1 MTVSRIIELIDFNNL
16 VERFKQAKGFTTD
29 KQVATLLGLS
39 QQDFAS
45 RKQRGTILA
54 PIIDHALSSDIN
66 LHWLITGVGSP
77 TINSL
82 IDNQTE
88 TQELMIII
96 TEAVNT
102 KLKDMRL
109 KLAWKYRNKMI
120 IGLCDYFLQHFQ
132 EEKKINNAI
141 SIEDYMRTHRSEIEA
156 SISASAH
163 MSQ

>member
-1 MTVSRIIELIDFNNL
+1 MIDFNSL
-16 VERFKQAKGFTTD
+16 VDRFKKAKGFTTD
-29 KQVATLLGLS
+29 KQAATVLGLS

-77 TINSL
+77 TINL
-82 IDNQTE
+82 LVDNQTE
-88 TQELMIII
+88 AQELMITI

-102 KLKDMRL
+102 KLKEMRL

-120 IGLCDYFLQHFQ
+120 IGLHDYFLQHFH
-132 EEKKINNAI
+132 EEKKTNKVI
-141 SIEDYMRTHRSEIEA
+141 SIEDYLRTHRSEIEA
-156 SISASAH
+156 SISASAR

>member
-1 MTVSRIIELIDFNNL
+1 MIDFNSL
-16 VERFKQAKGFTTD
+16 VDRFKKAKGFTTD
-29 KQVATLLGLS
+29 KQAATVLGLS

-77 TINSL
+77 TINL
-82 IDNQTE
+82 LVDNQTE
-88 TQELMIII
+88 AQELMITI

-102 KLKDMRL
+102 KLKEMRL

-120 IGLCDYFLQHFQ
+120 IGLHDYFLQHFQ
-132 EEKKINNAI
+132 EEKKTNKVI
-141 SIEDYMRTHRSEIEA
+141 SIEDYLRTHRSEIEA
-156 SISASAH
+156 SISASAR